1 MKSLI
6 NNCFKILI
14 FIAMTA
20 LGVQASELVSIQPI
34 VMEDKTT
41 GVQLSFNDGVVIP
54 KTFSANENQ
63 TYVFDMP
70 KDVILKVKQED
81 VNSIKN
87 NEIKSIKIITG
98 KNSHRILLQLNS
110 PDVLVLTKQTGSIL
124 QYTFESLFPKKQN
137 VDESAKEDKDPLI
150 LGKIKDITF
159 RQNNEG
165 NGVFTIK
172 LPKGNYSINS
182 YAKSSNEVVLKFNNL
197 HISDDWAHVMNVTSF
212 GTPVNYITGDN
223 GFAYSSFSFKTKKPI
238 NYSEDRTG
246 DEYSLTLS
254 PRVKSGLNFHTN
266 KKITLNLQ
274 DISVRS
280 ALQILANFANIN
292 LVISDQISGSVT
304 LRLKD
309 IPWQEAL
316 DIILV
321 SESLGK
327 REIGSVIYIAP
338 ASEITAH
345 EQAELA
351 ARNAVEASEP
361 LVVAY
366 KELNY
371 AKAAD
376 LLPIIQSSGAGFL
389 GARGSISSDTR
400 TNTLIIQDTQESV
413 NKVLKVIDRL
423 DAPTKEVLVHARVV
437 EISRIALEEIGFRF
451 LVGQNG
457 IPISAGNKLQGQ
469 VMQGSGTLYEAVA
482 DGVPA
487 FTATQGGSALGLSFS
502 RIFEA
507 VDLGMELS
515 ALESLNKAKSLSN
528 PRLVVA
534 DNLTASII
542 QGEDVPYLQSTAS
555 GAASIAF
562 VQAALELL
570 VTPQISPNN
579 TITLDVTVKKDEP
592 TEDPVTAGVPGI
604 LTRQI
609 QTKLVVN
616 DGETVVLGGV
626 YEKKLDTANQQVPLL
641 GDIPLLGWLF
651 RYKRNR
657 VENRELLIFLTTT
670 ILD

>member
-1 MKSLI
+1 D
-6 NNCFKILI
+6 
-14 FIAMTA
+14 T
-20 LGVQASELVSIQPI
+20 
-34 VMEDKTT
+34 
-41 GVQLSFNDGVVIP
+41 
-54 KTFSANENQ
+54 
-63 TYVFDMP
+63 
-70 KDVILKVKQED
+70 
-81 VNSIKN
+81 
-87 NEIKSIKIITG
+87 
-98 KNSHRILLQLNS
+98 
-110 PDVLVLTKQTGSIL
+110 LVLTKQTGSIL

-137 VDESAKEDKDPLI
+137 VDENAKEDKDPVI

-376 LLPIIQSSGAGFL
+376 LMPIIQSSGAGFL

-451 LVGQNG
+451 LVNGANG
-457 IPISAGNKLQGQ
+457 IPITAGNKIQGQ
-469 VMQGSGTLYEAVA
+469 VRQGSGTLYQTPSGTSIPETV
-482 DGVPA
+482 
-487 FTATQGGSALGLSFS
+487 FTQGGSALGLSFT
-502 RIFEA
+502 RIFET

-515 ALESLNKAKSLSN
+515 ALEQLNKAKSLSN